1 MPLGAKKIG
10 FACALAAAAAAPA
23 IWIAHRMR
31 STPEKR
37 ERLRR
42 LSIHTTGRLGEAFL
56 TEVREN
62 LLHYTYRVRGVQ
74 YEASQDVSALGD
86 HLPADPDRMIGMVGM
101 KYLSKN
107 PANSILIC
115 EEWSGLREPFRRAD
129 PPGVVSVESASAD
142 SNAIGH
148 QP

>member
-1 MPLGAKKIG
+1 MTLGTKIG
-10 FACALAAAAAAPA
+10 LACALTAALVALA
-23 IWIAHRMR
+23 IWIVRRMR
-31 STPEKR
+31 TTPEKR

-42 LSIHTTGRLGEAFL
+42 LSIHATGRLGDAFL
-56 TEVREN
+56 TAVDEN
-62 LLHYTYRVRGVQ
+62 LLHYTYKVRGVQ
-74 YEASQDVSALGD
+74 YEASQDVSSLRD
-86 HLPADPDRMIGMVGM
+86 RLPVDPERMIGMVGM

-115 EEWSGLREPFRRAD
+115 EEWSGLREPFHRAD
-129 PPGVVSVESASAD
+129 PASVVSADRVSAD

>member
-1 MPLGAKKIG
+1 MPLSAKVG
-10 FACALAAAAAAPA
+10 FACAVAAALAALA
-23 IWIAHRMR
+23 IWIARRMR

-42 LSIHTTGRLGEAFL
+42 LTLHTTGRLGDAFL

-62 LLHYTYRVRGVQ
+62 LLHYTYKVRGVQ
-74 YEASQDVSALGD
+74 YEASQDVSAVRPPA
-86 HLPADPDRMIGMVGM
+86 PADPDRMIGMVGM
-101 KYLSKN
+101 KYLPKN

-129 PPGVVSVESASAD
+129 P
-142 SNAIGH
+142 
-148 QP
+148 

>member
-1 MPLGAKKIG
+1 MSFSVKIG
-10 FACALAAAAAAPA
+10 LSCALSATLVALGF
-23 IWIAHRMR
+23 WIARRMR
-31 STPEKR
+31 SSPEKR

-42 LSIHTTGRLGEAFL
+42 LAIHTTGRLGDAFL
-56 TEVREN
+56 TEVHEN
-62 LLHYTYRVRGVQ
+62 SLYYTYKVRGVQ
-74 YEASQDVSALGD
+74 YEASQDVSALSD
-86 HLPADPDRMIGMVGM
+86 HLPADPERMIGMVGM

-129 PPGVVSVESASAD
+129 PAGMVSTDRVSAD
-142 SNAIGH
+142 RNAIGH

>member
-1 MPLGAKKIG
+1 MPLSAKVG
-10 FACALAAAAAAPA
+10 FACAVAAALAALG
-23 IWIAHRMR
+23 IWIARRMR

-37 ERLRR
+37 ELLRR
-42 LSIHTTGRLGEAFL
+42 LTLHTTGRLGDAFL

-62 LLHYTYRVRGVQ
+62 LLHYTYKVRGVQ
-74 YEASQDVSALGD
+74 YEASQDVSALRD

-101 KYLSKN
+101 KYLPKN

-129 PPGVVSVESASAD
+129 PAAVVSADSVSAD

>member
-1 MPLGAKKIG
+1 MPLSVKIG
-10 FACALAAAAAAPA
+10 LACAVVA
-23 IWIAHRMR
+23 ILIGVALMIAHRMR
-31 STPEKR
+31 ATPEKR

-42 LSIHTTGRLGEAFL
+42 LSIHTTGRLGDAFL

-62 LLHYTYRVRGVQ
+62 LLHYTYKVRGVQ
-74 YEASQDVSALGD
+74 YEASQDVSALLD
-86 HLPADPDRMIGMVGM
+86 RLPVDPDRMIGMVGM

-115 EEWSGLREPFRRAD
+115 EEWSGLREPFHRAD
-129 PPGVVSVESASAD
+129 PTSVVSANGD
-142 SNAIGH
+142 AIGH

>member
-1 MPLGAKKIG
+1 MTLGAKIG
-10 FACALAAAAAAPA
+10 LACAVAAALAALAF
-23 IWIAHRMR
+23 WIARRMR
-31 STPEKR
+31 ATPEKR

-42 LSIHTTGRLGEAFL
+42 LSIHTTGRLGDAFL
-56 TEVREN
+56 TEVHEN
-62 LLHYTYRVRGVQ
+62 LLHYTYKVRGVQ
-74 YEASQDVSALGD
+74 YEASQDVSTLAD
-86 HLPADPDRMIGMVGM
+86 HLPADPERMIGMVGM

-129 PPGVVSVESASAD
+129 PAAVVSINSASAD

>member
-1 MPLGAKKIG
+1 MTLGAKIG
-10 FACALAAAAAAPA
+10 LACALAAALAALA
-23 IWIAHRMR
+23 IWIARRMR
-31 STPEKR
+31 ATPEKR

-42 LSIHTTGRLGEAFL
+42 FSIHTSGRLGDAFL
-56 TEVREN
+56 TAVDAN
-62 LLHYTYRVRGVQ
+62 LLHYTYKVRGVQ
-74 YEASQDVSALGD
+74 YEASQDVSTLRD
-86 HLPADPDRMIGMVGM
+86 RLPADPERMIGMVGM

-115 EEWSGLREPFRRAD
+115 EEWSGLREPFRRVGPA
-129 PPGVVSVESASAD
+129 SIISAD

>member
-1 MPLGAKKIG
+1 MPLSAKIG
-10 FACALAAAAAAPA
+10 LACAVAAILIGLA
-23 IWIAHRMR
+23 IWIARRMR

-42 LSIHTTGRLGEAFL
+42 FSIHTTGRLGDAFL

-62 LLHYTYRVRGVQ
+62 LLHYTYKVRGVQ
-74 YEASQDVSALGD
+74 YEASQDISALLD
-86 HLPADPDRMIGMVGM
+86 RLPADPDRMIGMVGM

-115 EEWSGLREPFRRAD
+115 EEWSGLRDPFRRHDPAAALAAD
-129 PPGVVSVESASAD
+129 VSTD
-142 SNAIGH
+142 SNVIGH

>member
-1 MPLGAKKIG
+1 
-10 FACALAAAAAAPA
+10 
-23 IWIAHRMR
+23 MR
-31 STPEKR
+31 ASPEKR

-62 LLHYTYRVRGVQ
+62 VLHYTYRVRGVQ
-74 YEASQDVSALGD
+74 YEASQDVSALRD
-86 HLPADPDRMIGMVGM
+86 QLPSDPDRMIGMVGM

-115 EEWSGLREPFRRAD
+115 EEWSGLREPSRRPDPAVVVAVEAHLAFRQRLNAESREID
-129 PPGVVSVESASAD
+129 SRLRRVERSSRRTASRRRTF
-142 SNAIGH
+142 SG
-148 QP
+148 Q

>member
-1 MPLGAKKIG
+1 MPLSAKIG
-10 FACALAAAAAAPA
+10 LACAIAAVLATLA
-23 IWIAHRMR
+23 IWITRRMR

-42 LSIHTTGRLGEAFL
+42 LTLQTTGRLGDAFL
-56 TEVREN
+56 TEVHEN
-62 LLHYTYRVRGVQ
+62 LLHYTYKVRGVQ
-74 YEASQDVSALGD
+74 YEASQDVSALRD
-86 HLPADPDRMIGMVGM
+86 HLPADPERMIGMVGM
-101 KYLSKN
+101 KYLPKN

-129 PPGVVSVESASAD
+129 PASVVSAD
-142 SNAIGH
+142 SNGIGH

>member
-1 MPLGAKKIG
+1 MPLSAKIG
-10 FACALAAAAAAPA
+10 LACAVAAILVSLA
-23 IWIAHRMR
+23 IWIARRMR

-42 LSIHTTGRLGEAFL
+42 LSIHTTGRIGDAFL

-62 LLHYTYRVRGVQ
+62 LLHYTYKVRGVQ
-74 YEASQDVSALGD
+74 YEASQDVSALRD
-86 HLPADPDRMIGMVGM
+86 RLPADPDRMIGMVGM

-129 PPGVVSVESASAD
+129 PTSVVSVDSASAD

>member
-1 MPLGAKKIG
+1 MPLSAKIG
-10 FACALAAAAAAPA
+10 LACAVAAALVALA
-23 IWIAHRMR
+23 IWIARRMR

-42 LSIHTTGRLGEAFL
+42 LSIHTTGRLGDAFL
-56 TEVREN
+56 TEVHEN
-62 LLHYTYRVRGVQ
+62 LLHYTYKVRGVQ
-74 YEASQDVSALGD
+74 YEASQDVSALRD
-86 HLPADPDRMIGMVGM
+86 HLPADPERMIGMVGM

-107 PANSILIC
+107 PANSILVC

-129 PPGVVSVESASAD
+129 SADIVSAD

>member
-1 MPLGAKKIG
+1 MPLSAKIG
-10 FACALAAAAAAPA
+10 LACAVAAALIVLA
-23 IWIAHRMR
+23 IWIARRMR
-31 STPEKR
+31 ATPEKR

-42 LSIHTTGRLGEAFL
+42 LSIHTTGRLGDAFL
-56 TEVREN
+56 TEVRDN
-62 LLHYTYRVRGVQ
+62 LLHYTYKVRGVQ
-74 YEASQDVSALGD
+74 YEASQDITSLRD
-86 HLPADPDRMIGMVGM
+86 RLPADPERMIGMVGM

-129 PPGVVSVESASAD
+129 PADVLSAD
-142 SNAIGH
+142 RNAIGH

>member
-1 MPLGAKKIG
+1 MTLGAKIG
-10 FACALAAAAAAPA
+10 LACALAAALAALAV
-23 IWIAHRMR
+23 WIARRMR

-42 LSIHTTGRLGEAFL
+42 LSIHTSGRLGDAFL

-62 LLHYTYRVRGVQ
+62 LLHYTYKVRGVQ
-74 YEASQDVSALGD
+74 YEASQDVSTLRD
-86 HLPADPDRMIGMVGM
+86 HLPADPERMIGMVGM
-101 KYLSKN
+101 KYLAKN

-129 PPGVVSVESASAD
+129 PASVLSAD
-142 SNAIGH
+142 SDAIGH

>member
-1 MPLGAKKIG
+1 MPLGAKIG
-10 FACALAAAAAAPA
+10 IACAAAAALVAPA
-23 IWIAHRMR
+23 IWIARRMR

-42 LSIHTTGRLGEAFL
+42 LSIHANGRLGEAFL

-62 LLHYTYRVRGVQ
+62 LLHYTYKVRGVQ
-74 YEASQDVSALGD
+74 YEASQDVSALQD
-86 HLPADPDRMIGMVGM
+86 RLPANPERMIGMAGM
-101 KYLSKN
+101 KYLPNN

-115 EEWSGLREPFRRAD
+115 EDWSGLREPSRKPD
-129 PPGVVSVESASAD
+129 PAVVVSVDSASAD
-142 SNAIGH
+142 RDAIRH

>member
-1 MPLGAKKIG
+1 MPLSAKIG
-10 FACALAAAAAAPA
+10 LACAVAAILVSLA
-23 IWIAHRMR
+23 IWIARRRR

-42 LSIHTTGRLGEAFL
+42 LSIHTTGRIGDAFL

-62 LLHYTYRVRGVQ
+62 LLHYTYQVRGVQ
-74 YEASQDVSALGD
+74 YEASQDVSALRD
-86 HLPADPDRMIGMVGM
+86 LLPADPERMIGMVGM

-115 EEWSGLREPFRRAD
+115 EEWSGLREPSRRPDPAD
-129 PPGVVSVESASAD
+129 VLSTD

>member
-1 MPLGAKKIG
+1 
-10 FACALAAAAAAPA
+10 
-23 IWIAHRMR
+23 MR

-62 LLHYTYRVRGVQ
+62 FLHYTYRVRGVQ
-74 YEASQDVSALGD
+74 YEASQDVSALCD
-86 HLPADPDRMIGMVGM
+86 RLPADPERMIGMAGM

-115 EEWSGLREPFRRAD
+115 EEWSGLREPFRRPD
-129 PPGVVSVESASAD
+129 PAGVMSPD
-142 SNAIGH
+142 NNAIGH

>member
-1 MPLGAKKIG
+1 MPLSAKVG
-10 FACALAAAAAAPA
+10 FACAVAAALAALG
-23 IWIAHRMR
+23 IWIARRMR

-42 LSIHTTGRLGEAFL
+42 LTLHTTGRLGDAFL

-62 LLHYTYRVRGVQ
+62 LLHYTYKVRGVQ
-74 YEASQDVSALGD
+74 YEASQDVSALRD

-101 KYLSKN
+101 KYLPKN

-129 PPGVVSVESASAD
+129 PPAVVSADSLSAD
-142 SNAIGH
+142 SNTIGH

>member
-1 MPLGAKKIG
+1 MPLSAKIG
-10 FACALAAAAAAPA
+10 LACAVAAALATLA
-23 IWIAHRMR
+23 IWISRRMR

-42 LSIHTTGRLGEAFL
+42 LTLHTTGRLGDAFL

-62 LLHYTYRVRGVQ
+62 LLHYTYKVRGVQ
-74 YEASQDVSALGD
+74 YEASQDVSALRD
-86 HLPADPDRMIGMVGM
+86 HLPADPERMIGMVGM

-115 EEWSGLREPFRRAD
+115 EEWSGLREPSRRPD
-129 PPGVVSVESASAD
+129 PAAVVSADNVSAD
-142 SNAIGH
+142 SNAVGH